1 MSSVVFRI
9 PSIDASIFDMSI
21 LAMPGIRPMVSLYP
35 LIRPFMECRATS
47 KAVFPAGNVKPVFS
61 SL

>member
-9 PSIDASIFDMSI
+9 PLIDASMFDMSI

-35 LIRPFMECRATS
+35 LINLS
-47 KAVFPAGNVKPVFS
+47 WNAGQRLTLYS
-61 SL
+61 SRQ